1 MSPSFLITKL
11 VQLGK
16 MKQGTPWAQSTII
29 NKEIEDVKDS
39 ITDSIELSKSFY
51 AKFLRLSDKAE
62 KKLRASVKGNCIEL
76 LSKGIVLKRKFKEK
90 LYEATNLERY
100 YRYFKRTEKKIIYRK
115 IIT

>member
-29 NKEIEDVKDS
+29 NKEIEDLKDS

-62 KKLRASVKGNCIEL
+62 KKRNFEL
-76 LSKGIVLKRKFKEK
+76 LSKGIALSFCQG
-90 LYEATNLERY
+90 NCI
-100 YRYFKRTEKKIIYRK
+100 EKKVQRK
-115 IIT
+115 TV

>member
-29 NKEIEDVKDS
+29 NKEIEDLKDS

-62 KKLRASVKGNCIEL
+62 KKRNFKL
-76 LSKGIVLKRKFKEK
+76 LPKVNALKRKSQEMQNEASK
-90 LYEATNLERY
+90 LEGFCRY
-100 YRYFKRTEKKIIYRK
+100 SKGK
-115 IIT
+115 

>member
-16 MKQGTPWAQSTII
+16 TKQGTPWAQSAII

-39 ITDSIELSKSFY
+39 VTDSIELSKIFY

-62 KKLRASVKGNCIEL
+62 KKRNFEL
-76 LSKGIVLKRKFKEK
+76 LPRGIALSFCQRE
-90 LYEATNLERY
+90 LY
-100 YRYFKRTEKKIIYRK
+100 
-115 IIT
+115 